1 MCGAIG
7 HLLLADND
15 EDVVV
20 GLVLVRRQRGIDPIA
35 ARVTAEQDDLQ
46 DTRAIAAPSR
56 ILRRMTEFIKDDFD
70 DALKLAPLRAGQ
82 MIEVGAHRQESSK
95 IGRASWRERVGQYE
109 EISVVA

>member
-82 MIEVGAHRQESSK
+82 MIEE
-95 IGRASWRERVGQYE
+95 IGRASCRARVCQY
-109 EISVVA
+109 V